1 MFSRVCCLIGLISLV
16 GELLFLKRAAFHV
29 SKQGRQQS
37 VFQPIAARL
46 FDSIQWPFNLKP
58 ACYSRLNALPVTTPS
73 ALPSRVLSGYCPDQ
87 VLWEICVGGP
97 QQMVRWRAQLAD
109 VAARQTIVVV
119 GWIVFFSCQQCNKQ
133 KPEFFNRQALSTAP
147 SEAALDMV

>member
-1 MFSRVCCLIGLISLV
+1 MFSHVCCLIGLISLV
-16 GELLFLKRAAFHV
+16 GELLFLKRAVFHV

-58 ACYSRLNALPVTTPS
+58 ACYSRLNAQPVTTPS

-119 GWIVFFSCQQCNKQ
+119 GWIVFLVVNSVINKSQ
-133 KPEFFNRQALSTAP
+133 NLSTGKHFP
-147 SEAALDMV
+147 QLHQRRH